1 MGDVW
6 FLVLNVS
13 EENLKVDFGLVEFKF
28 DSLERYED
36 LFLSCWNCTV
46 VVLDVSDFFI
56 CDFCQDVFADFW
68 VHFHQLVLDKLIDS

>member
-1 MGDVW
+1 MGDVG

-13 EENLKVDFGLVEFKF
+13 EEHLKVDFGLVEFKF

-46 VVLDVSDFFI
+46 VVLYVSDFFI
-56 CDFCQDVFADFW
+56 CDFG
-68 VHFHQLVLDKLIDS
+68 